1 MARLEVLDLTA
12 RQEFERPPTF
22 TTDQRKH
29 FFKLPTWL
37 RTTMRGLDTP
47 LNQIGFLLQWGY
59 FKATG
64 RFFKPT
70 TFVPGDVVFVARRLS
85 VDPRSIHLADYPP
98 NTQSRHRQLIR
109 QALGFTAF
117 LGPGRVMARGEV
129 EQLVNRQV
137 HPEQVFWSLCSFL
150 RTHRIEVPTYFALAE
165 LIRGAVTYYEDRI
178 DAIISK
184 QLTLPQATL
193 LDELLLKLPGDASG
207 RSIHQLARLKGT
219 QELMRL
225 SVVRQNVGIL
235 KDLKQRYAEL
245 LPLIQALDL
254 SDEIIEYYAEYVL
267 RADVFHVKRR
277 NRKYLILL
285 CFVQYQYFHVGDIL
299 LQTFLQATELS
310 LSQADD
316 ERDALILEKQQEE
329 GTTIQDV
336 FAQYLTHAGL
346 VRQLQQAAF
355 ALDKTRDE
363 RFTEWMGLM
372 KGSDFDTFLKLEPTV
387 QRLHG
392 QARRQVDGSLLHQA
406 LAKQARP
413 LMNRIADL
421 STLR

>member
-1 MARLEVLDLTA
+1 MARLEVLDPSA
-12 RQEFERPPTF
+12 RREFECPPTF
-22 TTDQRKH
+22 TAQQRRY
-29 FFKLPTWL
+29 FFERPVWL
-37 RTTMRGLDTP
+37 RTTVRELDTP

-70 TFVPGDVVFVARRLS
+70 TFVAGDVVYVARRLAI
-85 VDPRSIHLADYPP
+85 DPRSIHLGDYPQ

-109 QALGFTAF
+109 DGLGFRAF
-117 LGPGRVMARGEV
+117 LGSGRLMAQGEV
-129 EQLVNRQV
+129 EELVSRQV

-165 LIRGAVTYYEDRI
+165 LIRRAVTRYEDRI
-178 DAIISK
+178 DALLHE
-184 QLTLPQATL
+184 QLTGPQVAW
-193 LDELLLKLPGDASG
+193 LDELLLKLPDDASG
-207 RSIHQLARLKGT
+207 RSIHQLARLKGA

-235 KDLKQRYAEL
+235 KDLKQRYAGL

-254 SDEIIEYYAEYVL
+254 STEMIEYYAEYVL

-285 CFVQYQYFHVGDIL
+285 CFVQYQYFHLSDIL
-299 LQTFLQATELS
+299 LQTFLQATELA

-316 ERDALILEKQQEE
+316 ERDALILERQQQE

-336 FAQYLTHAGL
+336 LAQYLTHAGL
-346 VRQLQQAAF
+346 VRQLQPG
-355 ALDKTRDE
+355 
-363 RFTEWMGLM
+363 RFCAG
-372 KGSDFDTFLKLEPTV
+372 
-387 QRLHG
+387 
-392 QARRQVDGSLLHQA
+392 
-406 LAKQARP
+406 
-413 LMNRIADL
+413 
-421 STLR
+421 